1 MIIHRFSAG
10 FTLLLGQGGKRSA
23 IPQGANHF
31 KNNQNLPGEENV
43 GTGPGCHLFIMS
55 RQIVYSD
62 TDGGGS
68 SPETVSGIQRNE
80 WRCRCCDRAASPPP
94 PSHLPWTWN
103 VTIIPLITQRPCPCH
118 VCRGKACGGGRQK
131 CTQDILP
138 QPFKHPLL

>member
-1 MIIHRFSAG
+1 MKTIIHRFSAG

-68 SPETVSGIQRNE
+68 SPETVGGIGEMNGGVTAVTGQRVL
-80 WRCRCCDRAASPPP
+80 P
-94 PSHLPWTWN
+94 HLLT
-103 VTIIPLITQRPCPCH
+103 CH
-118 VCRGKACGGGRQK
+118 GPGM
-131 CTQDILP
+131 
-138 QPFKHPLL
+138 